1 MKIYE
6 KLQLSIL
13 VLDNKDS
20 IRTSGEVV
28 EERDDTA
35 PDFVW

>member
-1 MKIYE
+1 MKIYKKVE
-6 KLQLSIL
+6 LRIL

-28 EERDDTA
+28 EELDDTA
-35 PDFVW
+35 SDFVW